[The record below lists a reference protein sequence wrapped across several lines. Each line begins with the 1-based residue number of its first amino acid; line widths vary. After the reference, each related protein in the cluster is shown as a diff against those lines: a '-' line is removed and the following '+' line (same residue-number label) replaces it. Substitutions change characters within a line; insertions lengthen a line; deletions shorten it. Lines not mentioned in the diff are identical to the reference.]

1 MDAYKPRRGVRAA
14 HAAAVSRSTEGGPL
28 PRRAPRKSLAR
39 SAPFNEQRAAHAG
52 EGAPVAPPGAGASPS
67 SVSMAEAGARG
78 PGAPSPLPGT

>member
-67 SVSMAEAGARG
+67 SVSMTEAGARG